1 MASIL
6 LVEDDE
12 FNRTMIARALTRA
25 GHEVTEATG
34 GEAAI
39 SIGSRFRPNVLIAD
53 WMLQNP
59 VHGLHVAHALQL
71 VDAGIQTIL
80 MTGYASQD
88 LFDAC
93 GECGVGELLTKP
105 FRLAELQRA
114 VESAVRANR
123 DVSRAADAP
132 AIGVL
137 EVDARGAIAFE
148 NAAASKILGRVRL
161 RGDRGSLRDLLHGRD
176 FLALRDA
183 TDRWVEL
190 SPKRNQALR
199 WAIRAR
205 SWPGLDRRLLV
216 LCSASDH
223 GSRSDPRVK
232 MLLGIG
238 FASVPRWPFEG
249 RVLLI
254 DAERSV
260 RADSVDCLERAGC
273 TCYAAESHA
282 LGLRLLETDSGIQY
296 VVLGCERPD
305 DEVRSTID
313 RIRGLRPEVALVGS
327 GGNGRDEEFAALGLN
342 LFVPRPWNAEDLIEA
357 LQTRFADP
365 PRMSTARTSAWEE
378 KRFIPARD
386 SRIESRSSSRR
397 LVRT

>member
-1 MASIL
+1 MTSIL

-12 FNRTMIARALTRA
+12 SNRTMIARALTRA

-39 SIGSRFRPNVLIAD
+39 SIGSRFRPTLLIAD

-59 VHGLHVAHALQL
+59 VHGLHVAQALQL
-71 VDAGIQTIL
+71 VDPRIRTIL
-80 MTGYASQD
+80 MTGYPSQD

-93 GECGVGELLTKP
+93 EECGAGELLTKP
-105 FRLAELQRA
+105 FRLAELQEA
-114 VESAVRANR
+114 VERAT
-123 DVSRAADAP
+123 RAYNFEPRATGAS

-137 EVDARGAIAFE
+137 EVDATGEIVFE
-148 NAAASKILGRVRL
+148 NAAASEILGRVR
-161 RGDRGSLRDLLHGRD
+161 RSNDQRSLRDLLHGRD
-176 FLALRDA
+176 VLALRDA

-190 SPKRNQALR
+190 SPKHNQALR

-205 SWPGLDRRLLV
+205 SWPALDRRLLV

-238 FASVPRWPFEG
+238 LASVPRWPFED

-260 RADSVDCLERAGC
+260 RASAVKRMERAGC
-273 TCYAAESHA
+273 TCYTAESHGLA
-282 LGLRLLETDSGIQY
+282 LRLLDTDSGIHY
-296 VVLGCERPD
+296 VVLDCEMPD
-305 DEVRSTID
+305 DEVRRTID
-313 RIRGLRPEVALVGS
+313 RIRGLRPDIVLVGS
-327 GGNGRDEEFAALGLN
+327 RGSGRGEEFAALGVDF
-342 LFVPRPWNAEDLIEA
+342 FVPRPWSAEDLIET
-357 LQTRFADP
+357 LQARFVDRP
-365 PRMSTARTSAWEE
+365 RTSAAHVSAWKEE
-378 KRFIPARD
+378 RFNPVPD
-386 SRIESRSSSRR
+386 SRSALRSSSRR
-397 LVRT
+397 RLRT

>member
-1 MASIL
+1 MTSIL

-25 GHEVTEATG
+25 GHEVSEATG

-39 SIGSRFRPNVLIAD
+39 AIGSRFRPRVLIAD

-71 VDAGIQTIL
+71 VDPEIRTIL
-80 MTGYASQD
+80 MSGYASQD

-93 GECGVGELLTKP
+93 GECGVCELLTKP
-105 FRLAELQRA
+105 FRLSELHRA
-114 VESAVRANR
+114 VASATRAHR
-123 DVSRAADAP
+123 GEPHPEDAS

-137 EVDARGAIAFE
+137 EVDASGAIAFE
-148 NAAASKILGRVRL
+148 NEAASKILDRVRL
-161 RGDRGSLRDLLHGRD
+161 RGDRRSLRNLLHRSD

-183 TDRWVEL
+183 TDRWVEV
-190 SPKRNQALR
+190 SPKNNQALR

-205 SWPGLDRRLLV
+205 TWPGVDRRLLV

-223 GSRSDPRVK
+223 ESRGDPRVK

-238 FASVPRWPFEG
+238 FASVPRWPFED

-254 DAERSV
+254 DFERSV
-260 RADSVDCLERAGC
+260 RTESVSSLERAGC
-273 TCYAAESHA
+273 TCYAAESRA
-282 LGLRLLETDSGIQY
+282 LGLRLLETDSGIRY
-296 VVLGCERPD
+296 VVLGCEMPDEDVRRAIDHIRGIRPD
-305 DEVRSTID
+305 IV
-313 RIRGLRPEVALVGS
+313 LVGS
-327 GGNGRDEEFAALGLN
+327 GGTGRGHEFAGLGLD
-342 LFVPRPWNAEDLIEA
+342 LFVPRPWRAEDLIET
-357 LQTRFADP
+357 LQTR
-365 PRMSTARTSAWEE
+365 STDRPRTSGARASAREDA
-378 KRFIPARD
+378 RFSPARD
-386 SRIESRSSSRR
+386 SRSEPRSSSLR

>member
-1 MASIL
+1 MTSIL

-39 SIGSRFRPNVLIAD
+39 SIGSRFRPSVLIAD

-59 VHGLHVAHALQL
+59 VHGLHVAQALQL
-71 VDAGIQTIL
+71 VDPRIQTIL
-80 MTGYASQD
+80 MTGYPSQD

-93 GECGVGELLTKP
+93 GECGACELLTKP

-114 VESAVRANR
+114 VERSTRAHR
-123 DVSRAADAP
+123 SEPRAADAP

-137 EVDARGAIAFE
+137 EVDATGAIAFE
-148 NAAASKILGRVRL
+148 NAAASKILGRVRW
-161 RGDRGSLRDLLHGRD
+161 GNDRRSLRDLLHGRD

-205 SWPGLDRRLLV
+205 SWPALDRQLLV

-223 GSRSDPRVK
+223 ESRSDPRVK
-232 MLLGIG
+232 TLLGIG
-238 FASVPRWPFEG
+238 FASVPRWPFED

-260 RADSVDCLERAGC
+260 RANSVNRLERAGC
-273 TCYAAESHA
+273 TCYAAESHGLA
-282 LGLRLLETDSGIQY
+282 LRLLETDSGIHF
-296 VVLGCERPD
+296 VVLGCEMPD
-305 DEVRSTID
+305 EEVRRTID
-313 RIRGLRPEVALVGS
+313 HIRGLRPDIVLVGS
-327 GGNGRDEEFAALGLN
+327 GGNGRGEEFAALGMD
-342 LFVPRPWNAEDLIEA
+342 LFIPRPWRAEDLIKT
-357 LQTRFADP
+357 LQTRFVDP
-365 PRMSTARTSAWEE
+365 PRMSAAHASA
-378 KRFIPARD
+378 
-386 SRIESRSSSRR
+386 
-397 LVRT
+397 

>member
-1 MASIL
+1 MTSIL

-25 GHEVTEATG
+25 GHEVAEAAG

-39 SIGSRFRPNVLIAD
+39 SIGSRCRPHLLIAD

-71 VDAGIQTIL
+71 VDPRIRTIL

-88 LFDAC
+88 LLDAC
-93 GECGVGELLTKP
+93 GECGTCELLTKP
-105 FRLAELQRA
+105 FRLAELHRA
-114 VESAVRANR
+114 VASASGAAGGK
-123 DVSRAADAP
+123 SRTAEAP

-137 EVDARGAIAFE
+137 EVDADGAIAFE
-148 NAAASKILGRVRL
+148 NAAASKILDRVRL
-161 RGDRGSLRDLLHGRD
+161 RGDRGSLRDLLYGRD
-176 FLALRDA
+176 VRALRDA

-223 GSRSDPRVK
+223 ESRSDLRVK

-238 FASVPRWPFEG
+238 LASVPRWPFEG
-249 RVLLI
+249 RVLLL

-260 RADSVDCLERAGC
+260 RASCVNRLERAGC
-273 TCYAAESHA
+273 TCYAAESYA
-282 LGLRLLETDSGIQY
+282 LGLRLLETDSGIRY
-296 VVLGCERPD
+296 VVLGCEQPNEEMR
-305 DEVRSTID
+305 RAID
-313 RIRGLRPEVALVGS
+313 RIRGLRPDTALVGS
-327 GGNGRDEEFAALGLN
+327 GGDGRGEEFAACGLD
-342 LFVPRPWNAEDLIEA
+342 LFVPRPWRVEDLIET
-357 LQTRFADP
+357 LQTRSANP
-365 PRMSTARTSAWEE
+365 PRTSAPRGSAREGG
-378 KRFIPARD
+378 RFSPAPD
-386 SRIESRSSSRR
+386 SRSESRSSSRR